1 MGYNLIPFSEQSVF
15 RLVVYAHDHCRTSPV
30 LLYSLGYGTSVLL
43 CPHKFGKKKEEQHC
57 CHCNQPNHNVRFLN
71 YVTFYPSIFLAYTS
85 QEWIYKSGNGQMEYK
100 FCLLLLLCT
109 SAIVHNLM
117 EKQSQQSV
125 MSCHFSKVTL
135 EIGGRYFRCLL

>member
-1 MGYNLIPFSEQSVF
+1 MGYNLIPFSGQCVF
-15 RLVVYAHDHCRTSPV
+15 RLIVYAQDHCRASLV
-30 LLYSLGYGTSVLL
+30 LLYLLGYGTPVLL
-43 CPHKFGKKKEEQHC
+43 CSHKFGKKKEEQHC
-57 CHCNQPNHNVRFLN
+57 CHCNQPNNNVRFLN
-71 YVTFYPSIFLAYTS
+71 DVTFYTSMFLAYTS
-85 QEWIYKSGNGQMEYK
+85 QGWIYKSGNGQREYK

-109 SAIVHNLM
+109 SAIVYNLM